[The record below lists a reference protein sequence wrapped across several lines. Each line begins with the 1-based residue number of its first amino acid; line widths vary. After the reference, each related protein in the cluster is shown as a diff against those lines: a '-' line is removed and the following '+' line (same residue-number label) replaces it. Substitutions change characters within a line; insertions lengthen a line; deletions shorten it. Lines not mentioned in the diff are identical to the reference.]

1 MRLQKFEITNAEG
14 GTAILMQVTPK
25 ATKNEITGK
34 DSDIIYINLTSPAKL
49 DAVDDSLQ
57 NFVAQK
63 LGINRGRVAVT
74 SGRSVEKK
82 IVIVMGMDPATVEDR
97 LLT

>member
-14 GTAILMQVTPK
+14 GTAILMQVSPNS
-25 ATKNEITGK
+25 AKNEITGK
-34 DSDIIYINLTSPAKL
+34 DSDIIYVNLTSPAKL
-49 DAVDDSLQ
+49 DAVDDDLQ
-57 NFVAQK
+57 RFIAQK

-82 IVIVMGMDPATVEDR
+82 IVIVMGMDPNLVEDK
-97 LLT
+97 LLQ